1 MLTFGT
7 LAQAMGPL
15 DQLAGPIGGVLFP
28 CYRTCYFCVIS
39 VLCPCAVRVMSVL
52 FQCYLRVIYM
62 LTFGTLAQAM
72 GPLDQLAG
80 PFGGVLFP
88 CYLRC

>member
-1 MLTFGT
+1 MERRSSLYYFSVI
-7 LAQAMGPL
+7 L
-15 DQLAGPIGGVLFP
+15 VL
-28 CYRTCYFCVIS
+28 V
-39 VLCPCAVRVMSVL
+39 
-52 FQCYLRVIYM
+52 QCYLRVIYM

-88 CYLRC
+88 CYRTCYFCVISLLCPCAVRVMSVLF